1 MAAYAEAKARLFAW
15 PGLALRVINVDDE
28 FGARLAAQLSA
39 AQLVITTRGGAAP
52 AVPSGARI
60 VRAVHVAA
68 AASGLALEVDSSWG
82 AAKLNLP
89 LVGEFNAD
97 NALTVLAVLLAWD
110 IPLAE
115 AAAALESCRAAP
127 GRMEAV
133 TGRGAAP
140 LVIVDYAHTPDALA
154 KGLRAA
160 RLHCR
165 GRLRVVFGCG
175 GDRDPGKRPM
185 MGRIA
190 AELADELVVTDD
202 NPRSES
208 NEQIVRQILTGIP
221 DGVAARVEHD
231 RALAIRAT
239 IGRSGPQDVVL
250 IAGKG
255 HEEYQIYGSERRPFS
270 DRSVARA
277 ALEAM
282 QP

>member
-1 MAAYAEAKARLFAW
+1 MLF
-15 PGLALRVINVDDE
+15 R
-28 FGARLAAQLSA
+28 S
-39 AQLVITTRGGAAP
+39 
-52 AVPSGARI
+52 
-60 VRAVHVAA
+60 
-68 AASGLALEVDSSWG
+68 ALEVDSSWG

-89 LVGEFNAD
+89 LIGEFNAD

-133 TGRGAAP
+133 VGRGAAP

-154 KGLRAA
+154 KALRAA

-208 NEQIVRQILTGIP
+208 PAHIVRQILTGIAG
-221 DGVAARVEHD
+221 GVAARVEHD
-231 RALAIRAT
+231 RALAIRAAV
-239 IGRSGPQDVVL
+239 GRSGPQDVVL

-255 HEEYQIYGSERRPFS
+255 HEEYQIHGSERRPFS
-270 DRSVARA
+270 DRNVARA